1 MSYKNPPIAEWRMLI
16 DGELVPSSSGAVF
29 DNINPATDEVIGV
42 TADGTREDFER
53 AIAAARRA
61 FDETNWSRDNS
72 FRAKCIRQLQAAL
85 QRHAEEIRPLLVAE
99 VGTPIWLTRDTLFD
113 VPVEK
118 LEHYAKLAETFAF
131 DDELPDVDFRGVVS
145 KRRIRYEPMGVVAGI
160 IPWNGPWGSGLSKVG
175 PALASGSTM
184 ILKPS
189 PDAPWMATIVGKLV
203 AEETDIPPGVLNI
216 GTAKE
221 NYAGEVLTRDP
232 RVDMVAFTGSAP
244 NGRRVAEAAS
254 QTLKRLL
261 LELGGKSAFVVL
273 KSADVAEQAAL
284 AAKTICANA
293 GQGCVARSRLLL
305 PRERY
310 EEGIE
315 AAKQAMDAVSVGDP
329 QDPNNFMGPLNSK
342 HHRERVLNYIRK
354 AQEEGN
360 RLVRGGRVPER
371 LQAGCYVEP
380 TLFAD
385 VKPGDTIAQEEIF
398 GPVLAIIPYETEEE
412 ALEIA
417 NNSMYGLSAQV
428 AAATN
433 EEAYEFAKK
442 IRTGTVSVNG
452 GTWMH
457 MDVPFG
463 GFKQSGIGRQY
474 GRQGFEAYLEIK
486 VLGIPSGETSK
497 TLAWGEVEKEA
508 EAEAEAVG

>member
-1 MSYKNPPIAEWRMLI
+1 MTYKNPPIAEWRMLI
-16 DGELVPSSSGAVF
+16 DGELTPSSSGAVF
-29 DNINPATDEVIGV
+29 DNINPATDELIGV
-42 TADGTREDFER
+42 NADGTREDFER
-53 AIAAARRA
+53 AVAAARRA
-61 FDETNWSRDNS
+61 FDTTEWSRDNA

-85 QRHAEEIRPLLVAE
+85 ERHAAEIRPLLVAE

-113 VPVEK
+113 VPVQK
-118 LEHYAKLAETFAF
+118 LEHYAWLAETFAF
-131 DDELPDVDFRGVVS
+131 DDELPDIDFRGVVS
-145 KRRIRYEPMGVVAGI
+145 KRRIRYEAMGVVAGI
-160 IPWNGPWGSGLSKVG
+160 IPWNGPWGSGLGKIG
-175 PALASGSTM
+175 PALASGSTI

-189 PDAPWMATIVGKLV
+189 PDAPWMATILGKLV
-203 AEETDIPPGVLNI
+203 AEETDIPAGVVNI
-216 GTAKE
+216 VTAKD

-254 QTLKRLL
+254 HTLKRML

-273 KSADVAEQAAL
+273 ESADVAAQAAL

-305 PRERY
+305 PRARY
-310 EEGIE
+310 EEGIA
-315 AAKQAMDAVSVGDP
+315 AAKAAMDAVTFGDP
-329 QDPNNFMGPLNSK
+329 LDPNNFMGPLNSK
-342 HHRERVLNYIRK
+342 HHRERVLGYIRK

-360 RLVRGGRVPER
+360 RLVRGGRIPEA
-371 LQAGCYVEP
+371 LQAGCFVEP

-385 VKPGDTIAQEEIF
+385 VKPNDTIAQEEIF
-398 GPVLAIIPYETEEE
+398 GPVLAVIPYETEAE

-417 NNSMYGLSAQV
+417 NNSIYGLSAQV

-474 GRQGFEAYLEIK
+474 GRQGFEEYLEIK
-486 VLGIPSGETSK
+486 VLGIPSGEKSK
-497 TLAWGEVEKEA
+497 SLAWGEVEKKVEVEA
-508 EAEAEAVG
+508 EAG

>member
-1 MSYKNPPIAEWRMLI
+1 MLI
-16 DGELVPSSSGAVF
+16 DGELVPSSTGAVF

-42 TADGTREDFER
+42 TADGSREDFLR

-61 FDETNWSRDNS
+61 FDETEWSRDNAL
-72 FRAKCIRQLQAAL
+72 RARCIRQLKDAL

-99 VGTPIWLTRDTLFD
+99 VGTPVWLTRDTLFD

-118 LEHYAKLAETFAF
+118 LSHYAELAETYKF
-131 DDELPDVDFRGVVS
+131 DEELPDVDFRGVVS
-145 KRRIRYEPMGVVAGI
+145 NRRIRYEPVGVVAGI

-175 PALASGSTM
+175 PALASGSTI

-203 AEETDIPPGVLNI
+203 VEETDIPPGVLNI
-216 GTAKE
+216 VTARD
-221 NYAGEVLTRDP
+221 NYAGEVLTTDP

-254 QTLKRLL
+254 ASLKRLL

-273 KSADVAEQAAL
+273 PSADVAEQAAL
-284 AAKTICANA
+284 AAKTICGNA

-305 PRERY
+305 PRDRY
-310 EEGIE
+310 EEGIA
-315 AAKQAMDAVSVGDP
+315 AAKAQMDAITVGDP
-329 QDPNNFMGPLNSK
+329 QNPNNFMGPLNSK
-342 HHRERVLNYIRK
+342 HHRERVLNYIQR
-354 AQEEGN
+354 ALDDGN
-360 RLVRGGRVPER
+360 RLVRGGKVPE
-371 LQAGCYVEP
+371 AHPEGCFVEP

-385 VKPGDTIAQEEIF
+385 VKPNDTIAQEEIF
-398 GPVLAIIPYETEEE
+398 GPVLAVIPYDTEEE

-417 NNSMYGLSAQV
+417 NNSIYGLSAQV
-428 AAATN
+428 AAATS

-442 IRTGTVSVNG
+442 LRTGTVSINN

-486 VLGIPSGETSK
+486 VLGIPSGKEAKS
-497 TLAWGEVEKEA
+497 LAWGEVEKKKKQA
-508 EAEAEAVG
+508 EPA

>member
-1 MSYKNPPIAEWRMLI
+1 MSYGNPAIAEWRMLI
-16 DGELVPSSSGAVF
+16 DGELVPSSTGAVF
-29 DNINPATDEVIGV
+29 DNVNPATDEVIGV
-42 TADGTREDFER
+42 TADGAREDFLR
-53 AIAAARRA
+53 AIASSRRA
-61 FDETNWSRDNS
+61 FDETDWSRDPCL
-72 FRAKCIRQLQAAL
+72 RARCIRQLQAAL
-85 QRHAEEIRPLLVAE
+85 KRHAEEIRPLLVAE

-118 LEHYAKLAETFAF
+118 LAHYAELAETFGF

-145 KRRIRYEPMGVVAGI
+145 KRRIRYEPVGVVAGI

-175 PALASGSTM
+175 PALASGSTI

-189 PDAPWMATIVGKLV
+189 PDAPWMATILGRLA
-203 AEETDIPPGVLNI
+203 AEETDIPPGVLNVV
-216 GTAKE
+216 TARD
-221 NYAGEVLTRDP
+221 NHAGEILTQDP

-244 NGRRVAEAAS
+244 NGRRVAQAAS
-254 QTLKRLL
+254 ATLKRLL

-273 KSADVAEQAAL
+273 PSADIAAQAAL
-284 AAKTICANA
+284 AARTICANA

-305 PRERY
+305 PRDRY
-310 EEGIE
+310 EEGVE
-315 AAKQAMDAVSVGDP
+315 AARAAMDAVTVGDP
-329 QDPNNFMGPLNSK
+329 LDPGNFMGPLNSR

-354 AQEEGN
+354 ALEEGN
-360 RLVRGGRVPER
+360 RLVRGGGIPEH
-371 LQAGCYVEP
+371 LQAGCFIEP

-385 VKPGDTIAQEEIF
+385 VRPDDTIAQEEIF
-398 GPVLAIIPYETEEE
+398 GPVLAVIPYDDE
-412 ALEIA
+412 ADALRIA
-417 NNSMYGLSAQV
+417 NNSIYGLSAQV

-433 EEAYEFAKK
+433 EEAYEFATKL
-442 IRTGTVSVNG
+442 RTGTVSVNG

-486 VLGIPSGETSK
+486 VIGLPTGEKSK
-497 TLAWGEVEKEA
+497 TLAWGEIDDRKVA
-508 EAEAEAVG
+508 

>member
-1 MSYKNPPIAEWRMLI
+1 MTYNNPPIAEWRMLI

-29 DNINPATDEVIGV
+29 DNVNPATGEVIGV

-61 FDETNWSRDNS
+61 FDETDWSRDNA
-72 FRAKCIRQLQAAL
+72 FRARCIRQLRAAL
-85 QRHAEEIRPLLVAE
+85 LRHADEIRPLLVSE

-113 VPVEK
+113 VPVDK
-118 LEHYAKLAETFAF
+118 LEHYAQLAETYAF

-145 KRRIRYEPMGVVAGI
+145 KRRIRYEPVGVVAGI

-175 PALASGSTM
+175 PALASGSTI

-189 PDAPWMATIVGKLV
+189 PDAPWMATIVGKLA

-216 GTAKE
+216 VTAKE
-221 NYAGEVLTRDP
+221 NYAGAVLTEDP
-232 RVDMVAFTGSAP
+232 RVDLVAFTGSAP
-244 NGRRVAEAAS
+244 NGRRVAESAAGS
-254 QTLKRLL
+254 LKRLL

-273 KSADVAEQAAL
+273 PSADVAEQAAL
-284 AAKTICANA
+284 ATKTICANA

-305 PRERY
+305 PRDRY
-310 EEGIE
+310 EEGIA
-315 AAKQAMDAVSVGDP
+315 AAKAQMDAITVGDP
-329 QDPNNFMGPLNSK
+329 LDPHNFMGPLNSK
-342 HHRERVLNYIRK
+342 HHRERVLNYIQR
-354 AQEEGN
+354 ALDDGN
-360 RLVRGGRVPER
+360 RLVRGGKVPDA
-371 LQAGCYVEP
+371 LPNGCFVEP

-385 VKPGDTIAQEEIF
+385 VKPNDTIAQEEIF
-398 GPVLAIIPYETEEE
+398 GPVLAVIPYDTEEE

-417 NNSMYGLSAQV
+417 NNSIYGLSAQV

-442 IRTGTVSVNG
+442 LRTGTVSVNN

-486 VLGIPSGETSK
+486 VLGIPSGEESK
-497 TLAWGEVEKEA
+497 TLAWGEVEKKETEA
-508 EAEAEAVG
+508 A